1 MSRVLQYI
9 DFDGLFQENV
19 LDIFRIIRG
28 VAGFLDFV
36 TIYICYIM
44 SKGTDSETTFH
55 LADNKPFI
63 WPKA

>member
-1 MSRVLQYI
+1 MPRGHQYI
-9 DFDGLFQENV
+9 EFEGLFSENV

-44 SKGTDSETTFH
+44 SKGTNSETTFH
-55 LADNKPFI
+55 LAEDLTFI
-63 WPKA
+63 WTQ